1 MLYKYIG
8 IVDKRRLAMS
18 LILCYCEKCGQHYD
32 ISDKRLSDLKN
43 VTCTGCCSIGY
54 FKPVPKE
61 YLNNGR
67 WGINKNMQEQ
77 FIENIVK
84 SSPNFDQECWD
95 KREAFKEIQK
105 HNDELLENDKIKQSN
120 IPKCPTCGSS
130 NIKRV
135 SGTSKAVSVVMFGLL
150 SQKVKKQFRCNN
162 CGYEW

>member
-1 MLYKYIG
+1 MLY
-8 IVDKRRLAMS
+8 
-18 LILCYCEKCGQHYD
+18 YCEKCGGTGVLDFDVCVQCGSHNSYKSVPD
-32 ISDKRLSDLKN
+32 EYVDDYAIKDDLKA
-43 VTCTGCCSIGY
+43 
-54 FKPVPKE
+54 E
-61 YLNNGR
+61 
-67 WGINKNMQEQ
+67 

-95 KREAFKEIQK
+95 RREAFKEIQK
-105 HNDELLENDKIKQSN
+105 HNNELLENDNVKQAN
-120 IPKCPTCGSS
+120 VPKCPTCGSS

>member
-1 MLYKYIG
+1 MERK
-8 IVDKRRLAMS
+8 A
-18 LILCYCEKCGQHYD
+18 E
-32 ISDKRLSDLKN
+32 
-43 VTCTGCCSIGY
+43 
-54 FKPVPKE
+54 
-61 YLNNGR
+61 
-67 WGINKNMQEQ
+67 

-95 KREAFKEIQK
+95 RREAFKEIQK
-105 HNDELLENDKIKQSN
+105 HNNELLENDKVKQAN
-120 IPKCPTCGSS
+120 VPKCPTCGSS